1 VSTRGFGGPERESRQ
16 ATSSSSEL
24 HFRDLFESVASKRER
39 SEAVA
44 SCSSRTLRMVEEFRE
59 NLPAPGDL
67 TDEQMACLERQ
78 ADGLEGALRL
88 ALRAEIG
95 VALTIPRT
103 LASVRLD
110 QPEHAGLL
118 DAEADAVEAFA
129 TSLRSTAAALRL
141 MHEIHGRSRLR

>member
-1 VSTRGFGGPERESRQ
+1 MASDAES
-16 ATSSSSEL
+16 
-24 HFRDLFESVASKRER
+24 HFDDLFQGVAVKRER

-44 SCSSRTLRMVEEFRE
+44 TCSRRTLKMVEAFQLNLVSQSGLTEEQRSCLARE
-59 NLPAPGDL
+59 ADR
-67 TDEQMACLERQ
+67 LE
-78 ADGLEGALRL
+78 AALRV
-88 ALRAEIG
+88 ALRSEIE

-118 DAEADAVEAFA
+118 DGEADAVEAFA

-141 MHEIHGRSRLR
+141 MHEIRRRSGLG